1 MGFVLNV
8 ELASSQMLHAWYLPT
23 SPDAELAELRLKCN
37 RMTLDTERRKES
49 RKRPPSLV
57 YVELASAN
65 GGMMRDICEEGFAVR
80 AMMPLRIGDSTPF
93 AFSLDA
99 STRFEGSCRVLW
111 VEEEG
116 HVAGLKFTDVSPQL
130 LEQVRVWLAEGETE
144 IDQPPVVP
152 VREVNTLEELRA
164 ELRGVKPRVEIPPAK
179 TPAVGEARREIPRV
193 EAPRHEP
200 PRVEPPQVE
209 PPRVE
214 PPQVEPR
221 RVETPRVETPR
232 VEPRRVEAP
241 RVETPRVETP
251 RVETPREAPRAE
263 ITRMEIPRVEE
274 PKLRAAEEE
283 VAVPVPAAETT
294 APPASREY
302 EERTSRWREEEYEH
316 VQPEAPT
323 FAERFSSQFEES
335 IQEPPA
341 FEPLPELREPG
352 VLEKRAPRLDS
363 TTVSL
368 AIRILIFL
376 ALVAAAVVFHRD
388 LGNGLIWLG
397 ARLAGAGAPTASVPE
412 GSTNPTPMQ
421 QTAPPSVQPPV
432 SSPADTTQNSLPSM
446 EQKATTSPPSTA
458 ATKMPD
464 NTSAAAANPAKPK
477 SPSTTPSAPATNQPA
492 AQKPPTEPE
501 SEPGEQEY
509 SQAQNILKSGDR
521 EGGFQEAVRLL
532 WIAVEKGNSKAE
544 VLLAELY
551 RRGEGVTRN
560 CDQTRILLTAA
571 ARKGN
576 AEAQRRLDK
585 FLREGCE

>member
-1 MGFVLNV
+1 
-8 ELASSQMLHAWYLPT
+8 
-23 SPDAELAELRLKCN
+23 
-37 RMTLDTERRKES
+37 MTLDTERRKES

-130 LEQVRVWLAEGETE
+130 LEQVRAWLAEGETE

-164 ELRGVKPRVEIPPAK
+164 ELRGVKPRREIPPAK

-193 EAPRHEP
+193 EAPRHET

-209 PPRVE
+209 PP
-214 PPQVEPR
+214 QVEP
-221 RVETPRVETPR
+221 
-232 VEPRRVEAP
+232 P

-283 VAVPVPAAETT
+283 VAVPVPVEETT

-302 EERTSRWREEEYEH
+302 EESTSQWREEEYEH

-352 VLEKRAPRLDS
+352 FLEKRAPRLDS

-376 ALVAAAVVFHRD
+376 ALVATAVVFHRD

-397 ARLAGAGAPTASVPE
+397 ARLSGAGAPTASVPE

-446 EQKATTSPPSTA
+446 EQKEATSPPSTA

-464 NTSAAAANPAKPK
+464 NTPAAAANPAKPK

>member
-8 ELASSQMLHAWYLPT
+8 ELASSQMLHPRYLPT

-179 TPAVGEARREIPRV
+179 TPAVGEAPREIPRV
-193 EAPRHEP
+193 EAPRPETP
-200 PRVEPPQVE
+200 QVEHPQVE

-214 PPQVEPR
+214 TQ
-221 RVETPRVETPR
+221 
-232 VEPRRVEAP
+232 
-241 RVETPRVETP
+241 

-283 VAVPVPAAETT
+283 VAVPVPVEETT

-302 EERTSRWREEEYEH
+302 EESTSQWREEEYEH

-352 VLEKRAPRLDS
+352 FLEKRAPRLDS

-376 ALVAAAVVFHRD
+376 ALVATAVVFHRD

-397 ARLAGAGAPTASVPE
+397 ARLSGAGAPTASVPE

-421 QTAPPSVQPPV
+421 QTAPPSVQPHV
-432 SSPADTTQNSLPSM
+432 SSPTDTTQNSLPST
-446 EQKATTSPPSTA
+446 EQKEATSPPSTA

-464 NTSAAAANPAKPK
+464 NTPAAAANPAKPK

-521 EGGFQEAVRLL
+521 EGGFQDAVRLL

-544 VLLAELY
+544 VSLAELY

>member
-8 ELASSQMLHAWYLPT
+8 ELASSQMLHPRYLPT

-37 RMTLDTERRKES
+37 RMILDTERRKES

-57 YVELASAN
+57 YVELASGN

-130 LEQVRVWLAEGETE
+130 LEQVCVWLAEEETE

-179 TPAVGEARREIPRV
+179 TPAVGEAPREIPRV
-193 EAPRHEP
+193 EAPRPET

-209 PPRVE
+209 PP
-214 PPQVEPR
+214 P
-221 RVETPRVETPR
+221 VETQL
-232 VEPRRVEAP
+232 
-241 RVETPRVETP
+241 
-251 RVETPREAPRAE
+251 VETPREAPRAE
-263 ITRMEIPRVEE
+263 IIRMKIPRAEE
-274 PKLRAAEEE
+274 PAPKLRAAAEE
-283 VAVPVPAAETT
+283 VAAPVEETI

-302 EERTSRWREEEYEH
+302 EESTSRRPEEEYEH
-316 VQPEAPT
+316 VRSEAPT

-335 IQEPPA
+335 IQEPPV

-352 VLEKRAPRLDS
+352 LLEKRAPHLDS

-397 ARLAGAGAPTASVPE
+397 TRLAGAGAPTASVPE

-432 SSPADTTQNSLPSM
+432 SSPTDTTQNSLPST
-446 EQKATTSPPSTA
+446 EEKEATSAPSTA
-458 ATKMPD
+458 ATKMPG
-464 NTSAAAANPAKPK
+464 NTPAATANPARPK
-477 SPSTTPSAPATNQPA
+477 SPSTTPSAPATNKPA
-492 AQKPPTEPE
+492 AQKPE

-509 SQAQNILKSGDR
+509 SQAQDILKSGDR
-521 EGGFQEAVRLL
+521 QGGFQEAVRLL

-544 VLLAELY
+544 VSLAELY
-551 RRGEGVTRN
+551 RRGEGITRN

>member
-1 MGFVLNV
+1 
-8 ELASSQMLHAWYLPT
+8 
-23 SPDAELAELRLKCN
+23 
-37 RMTLDTERRKES
+37 MTLDTERRKES

-130 LEQVRVWLAEGETE
+130 LEQVRVWLAAEEETE

-179 TPAVGEARREIPRV
+179 TPAVGEAPREIPRV
-193 EAPRHEP
+193 EAPRLEI

-209 PPRVE
+209 LPRVE
-214 PPQVEPR
+214 AQQ
-221 RVETPRVETPR
+221 
-232 VEPRRVEAP
+232 
-241 RVETPRVETP
+241 
-251 RVETPREAPRAE
+251 VETPREAPRAE
-263 ITRMEIPRVEE
+263 ITRMAIPRAEE
-274 PKLRAAEEE
+274 PAPKLRAAEEE
-283 VAVPVPAAETT
+283 VPAPVEETI

-302 EERTSRWREEEYEH
+302 EESTSRWPEEEYEH
-316 VQPEAPT
+316 VPPEAPT

-352 VLEKRAPRLDS
+352 LLEKRAPHLDS

-388 LGNGLIWLG
+388 LGSGLIWLG
-397 ARLAGAGAPTASVPE
+397 ARLSGAGAPTASVPE

-432 SSPADTTQNSLPSM
+432 LSPADTTQNSLPTT
-446 EQKATTSPPSTA
+446 EQKEVTSAPSTA
-458 ATKMPD
+458 ATKKPG
-464 NTSAAAANPAKPK
+464 NTPAAAANPAKPK
-477 SPSTTPSAPATNQPA
+477 SPSTIPSAPATNQPV

-544 VLLAELY
+544 VSLAELY
-551 RRGEGVTRN
+551 RRGKGVTRN

-576 AEAQRRLDK
+576 SEAQSRLDK

>member
-1 MGFVLNV
+1 MSFVLNV
-8 ELASSQMLHAWYLPT
+8 ELASSQMLHSRYLPT

-130 LEQVRVWLAEGETE
+130 LEQVRAWLAEGETE
-144 IDQPPVVP
+144 IDQSPVVP

-179 TPAVGEARREIPRV
+179 TPAVGEAPREIPRV
-193 EAPRHEP
+193 EAARPEI

-209 PPRVE
+209 LPRVE
-214 PPQVEPR
+214 AQQ
-221 RVETPRVETPR
+221 
-232 VEPRRVEAP
+232 
-241 RVETPRVETP
+241 
-251 RVETPREAPRAE
+251 VETPREAPRAE

-274 PKLRAAEEE
+274 PKLRAAKEE
-283 VAVPVPAAETT
+283 VAVPVPVEETT

-302 EERTSRWREEEYEH
+302 EESTSQWREEEYEH

-352 VLEKRAPRLDS
+352 FLEKRAPRLDS

-376 ALVAAAVVFHRD
+376 ALVATAVVFHRD

-397 ARLAGAGAPTASVPE
+397 ARLSGAGAPTASVPE
-412 GSTNPTPMQ
+412 GSKNPTPMQ

-446 EQKATTSPPSTA
+446 EQKEATSPPSTA

-464 NTSAAAANPAKPK
+464 NTPAAAANPAKPK

>member
-1 MGFVLNV
+1 
-8 ELASSQMLHAWYLPT
+8 
-23 SPDAELAELRLKCN
+23 
-37 RMTLDTERRKES
+37 
-49 RKRPPSLV
+49 
-57 YVELASAN
+57 
-65 GGMMRDICEEGFAVR
+65 
-80 AMMPLRIGDSTPF
+80 
-93 AFSLDA
+93 
-99 STRFEGSCRVLW
+99 VLW

-130 LEQVRVWLAEGETE
+130 LEQVRAWLAEDETE
-144 IDQPPVVP
+144 IDQPPVVA

-164 ELRGVKPRVEIPPAK
+164 ELRGVKPRVDLPPEK
-179 TPAVGEARREIPRV
+179 TPEVGEAPREIPRV
-193 EAPRHEP
+193 EAPRPET
-200 PRVEPPQVE
+200 PRVEPLQVE

-214 PPQVEPR
+214 TQ
-221 RVETPRVETPR
+221 RVETQ
-232 VEPRRVEAP
+232 
-241 RVETPRVETP
+241 
-251 RVETPREAPRAE
+251 REAPRAE
-263 ITRMEIPRVEE
+263 ITRMQIPRVEK
-274 PKLRAAEEE
+274 PAPNLRAAEEVTPLE
-283 VAVPVPAAETT
+283 QTI

-302 EERTSRWREEEYEH
+302 EESTSRWPEEEYEH

-335 IQEPPA
+335 IQEEPPA
-341 FEPLPELREPG
+341 FGPLPELREPG
-352 VLEKRAPRLDS
+352 LLEKRAPQLDS

-368 AIRILIFL
+368 AVRILIFL

-397 ARLAGAGAPTASVPE
+397 ARLSGAGAPTASVPE
-412 GSTNPTPMQ
+412 GSTNPIPAQ

-432 SSPADTTQNSLPSM
+432 SSPTDTTQNSLPST
-446 EQKATTSPPSTA
+446 EQEEATSAPSTA
-458 ATKMPD
+458 ATKMPSS
-464 NTSAAAANPAKPK
+464 TPAAAANPAKPK
-477 SPSTTPSAPATNQPA
+477 SPGTTPFAPARNKPA
-492 AQKPPTEPE
+492 AQRPPTEPE

-509 SQAQNILKSGDR
+509 AQAQDILKSGDR

-544 VLLAELY
+544 VSLAELY

-585 FLREGCE
+585 FLRGGCE